1 MAHYGLDVECPYTF
15 DGTHFAWWRNWLTCN
30 FKFISPQMWWIIDV
44 VFSHAIERKDAT
56 QGQKKCLHL
65 DCQATNIFFQSMDD
79 SIFSEIMDLMSAHEI
94 WVYLNEKYWAV
105 SNDDD
110 DEPIVEVHEDVEHSH
125 NSVIVEDCSTS
136 WSS

>member
-1 MAHYGLDVECPYTF
+1 
-15 DGTHFAWWRNWLTCN
+15 
-30 FKFISPQMWWIIDV
+30 
-44 VFSHAIERKDAT
+44 
-56 QGQKKCLHL
+56 
-65 DCQATNIFFQSMDD
+65 MDD

-125 NSVIVEDCSTS
+125 NSVIVEDCSSS

>member
-1 MAHYGLDVECPYTF
+1 
-15 DGTHFAWWRNWLTCN
+15 
-30 FKFISPQMWWIIDV
+30 
-44 VFSHAIERKDAT
+44 
-56 QGQKKCLHL
+56 
-65 DCQATNIFFQSMDD
+65 
-79 SIFSEIMDLMSAHEI
+79 MDLMSAHEI